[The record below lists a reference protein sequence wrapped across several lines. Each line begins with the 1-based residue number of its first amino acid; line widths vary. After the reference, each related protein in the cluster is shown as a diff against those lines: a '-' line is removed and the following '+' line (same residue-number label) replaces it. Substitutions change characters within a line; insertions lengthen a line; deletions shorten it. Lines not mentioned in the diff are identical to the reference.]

1 MHSMLY
7 RKDKTTPKGKFVE
20 ITELHQEE
28 FIHMEF
34 AFYSVT

>member
-20 ITELHQEE
+20 ITDLNLEE
-28 FIHMEF
+28 FIRMEF
-34 AFYSVT
+34 AFYSMT